1 MVVSDGCVYG
11 DIQDMPITA
20 PHIKITYRYEY
31 LGQKCQNTQFWRPI
45 GAAFLTATMLG
56 VLEAHWADLQPTI
69 EPIMSTSAT
78 VNRFVSLLGEEIGGG
93 GTFAEYAV
101 PTADQLGTR
110 AGLTVPNAAPSYVN
124 WGFRQ
129 TVGTRTTRPG
139 QKRFPFVADSDMDG
153 NAVVVGAFLLW
164 EPLAIFFS
172 QIDILGA
179 PVATGELQPEI
190 GGTEVGGVP
199 TVWQDVT
206 GYVLNPNL
214 TSQVSRKEGH
224 GT

>member
-1 MVVSDGCVYG
+1 
-11 DIQDMPITA
+11 MPITA
-20 PHIKITYRYEY
+20 PYLKFTYRYEY
-31 LGQKCQNTQFWRPI
+31 LGQQCQNIQYWRPT

-56 VLEAHWADLQPTI
+56 VLEAYWNDLQPTL
-69 EPIMSTSAT
+69 EPVMSTSSS
-78 VNRFVSLLGEEIGGG
+78 VNRFVSILGEEVGGG
-93 GTFAEYAV
+93 GSFAEYSV
-101 PTADQLGTR
+101 PSAQQVGTR

-164 EPLAIFFS
+164 EPLAQHFS
-172 QIDILGA
+172 DTVFLGA
-179 PVATGELQPEI
+179 PVATGVLEPTV
-190 GGTEVGGVP
+190 GGTIVANVP
-199 TVWQDVT
+199 TVWQDIT

-214 TSQVSRKEGH
+214 TSQVSRKAGH
-224 GT
+224 GP